1 MSSRQ
6 VYGKYELIS
15 RIATGGMAEVWLGR
29 SSSIGGFEKLVALKR
44 LHPRLVKQPGLV
56 SLFIE
61 EAKLSV
67 ALTHPNI
74 VHIFDFG
81 EVDGDYYIAMEY
93 VDGLDLATLAR
104 RAREQGQALPV
115 GVSVHVV
122 REVLEGLA
130 YAHGN
135 KKGRGVAVI
144 HRDVSP
150 HNVLVSFDGQV
161 KLSDFGIAKAIGAMA
176 GAESG
181 GQVVG
186 KSAYMSPEQ
195 ARGEVVTTQ
204 TDLWSVGVV
213 LHELLSGDR
222 LFVRETE
229 EATLEAVEKDPIL
242 PPSATNAHVPPALDA
257 LTMALL
263 ERDPHKRP
271 ENARKA
277 AEALGAILREH
288 YPTVDDYRVAEVIG
302 EMSEDNTLMPG
313 QLNASM
319 LVEGTAPGRKTR
331 SSDVDDDMI
340 LAFEHTSPGMGTPPP
355 EVAELKKVFLQE
367 PNLWVLYDIGEAY
380 AAAGQTARAL
390 GAFKVAMAKFGQA
403 GLLVQAVTIA
413 TRILELTGRTERTLA
428 DIERLPEAHT
438 LTDHALMEV
447 VLDPADEAADF
458 AEYHALLK
466 RNEHTHSQIPD
477 AQIFAPA
484 PIFSAL
490 DGKQLLRVVDAV
502 TRRELPAATRI
513 IQEGDTGTTFFWL
526 GRGRVVV
533 STTNFEGRRVYL
545 TSLTEGDYFGEQSFF
560 TGQPRNAN
568 VEAMDPVL
576 ALEIAQESLS
586 EVVREYPGVEDELRA
601 FYKERIAES
610 LLARSAL
617 FGHLAV
623 RERKRLAAYF
633 SYTHAKKGEIILR
646 EGDASDAF
654 YALRQGRVSV
664 FTGGLDGETGLP
676 LAELGPGEVFGEV
689 AALNGARRTASVRA
703 LVDCELLRIEA
714 SDLQEFLAANSEV
727 RAMIE
732 EKIEARAAEA
742 IQRLSQE

>member
-93 VDGLDLATLAR
+93 VDGLDLSTLAR
-104 RAREQGQALPV
+104 RAREHGQALPV

-135 KKGRGVAVI
+135 KKGRSVAVI

-161 KLSDFGIAKAIGAMA
+161 KLSDFGIAKAIGAIA
-176 GAESG
+176 SEG

-195 ARGEVVTTQ
+195 ARGEAVTTQ

-213 LHELLSGDR
+213 LHELLSGER

-229 EATLEAVEKDPIL
+229 EATLAAVEKDPIL

-263 ERDPHKRP
+263 ERDPAKRP

-277 AEALGAILREH
+277 AEVLGAILREH

-302 EMSEDNTLMPG
+302 ELSEDNTLMPG
-313 QLNASM
+313 ALNASM
-319 LVEGTAPGRKTR
+319 LVEGTAPGRRTR
-331 SSDVDDDMI
+331 SSEVDDDMI
-340 LAFEHTSPGMGTPPP
+340 LAFEHTSPGLGAPPP
-355 EVAELKKVFLQE
+355 EVGDLKKVFLQE

-380 AAAGQTARAL
+380 AAAHQAPRAL
-390 GAFKVAMAKFGQA
+390 GAFKVAMAKFAQA

-428 DIERLPEAHT
+428 DIERLPQAHT
-438 LTDHALMEV
+438 MTDHALMALV
-447 VLDPADEAADF
+447 MDPSDEAAEF
-458 AEYHALLK
+458 GEYHALLK
-466 RNEHTHSQIPD
+466 KKEHTHSQIPD
-477 AQIFAPA
+477 AQIFAPS

-502 TRRELPAATRI
+502 TRRELPAASRI
-513 IQEGDTGTTFFWL
+513 LNEGDTGTTFFWL

-576 ALEIAQESLS
+576 ALEIAQDSLS

-610 LLARSAL
+610 LLARSAM

-633 SYTHAKKGEIILR
+633 SYTYAKKGELILR

-664 FTGGLDGETGLP
+664 FTGGLDGHTGVP

-703 LVDCELLRIEA
+703 LTDCELLRIEA
-714 SDLQEFLAANSEV
+714 SDLQEFLAANNEV